1 MTGLKPDVIVGAGVA
16 GLTLADRL
24 AASGGRVL
32 VLEREN
38 SPGGLAR
45 SFQIDGFIFDI
56 GPHRFHTSDSA
67 VEGFV
72 LDVLAGSYEVIP
84 RASSVYLGGRY
95 HSWPLSLP
103 GLAKL
108 PPGMLI
114 GSIPDLLFRRRRGD
128 ATSFA
133 DHIVSRYGRNLF
145 SFFFEGYTSKFTGLP
160 AASLHVDW
168 AAAGVDR
175 AVIDRR
181 VKADSLNAL
190 LRGMLFP
197 RPVSTTFIYP
207 SRGGIADFSHRL
219 VKRVEA
225 AGGTV
230 RTAAEVDGLLL
241 EGARMAGVRLSTGE
255 EIEAERVYWSAPI
268 TRLSPGSGLSFI
280 NTILV
285 CVALRRPAA
294 GDYQWC
300 YFGEQDISFSR
311 TSIPARFSASTVP
324 AGAGSII
331 AEITCSNLDDE
342 WSEPESLVPR
352 VLEDLERV
360 GAARQGDVLFTRAL
374 RVPESYP
381 LYTLDYRERL
391 DSIVLP
397 DGVIP
402 IGRCGTFWYNNMD
415 HSISQ
420 ALARAGGRD
429 VPREFW
435 AVRRSDFRPP
445 PHPAH

>member
-1 MTGLKPDVIVGAGVA
+1 MTGGKPDVIVGAGVA

-24 AASGGRVL
+24 ASSGAKVL
-32 VLEREN
+32 VLERED

-45 SFQIDGFIFDI
+45 SFEIDGFFFDI
-56 GPHRFHTSDSA
+56 GPHRFHTSDCE
-67 VEGFV
+67 VEAYV

-95 HSWPLSLP
+95 HSWPLSLS
-103 GLAKL
+103 GLVKL
-108 PPGMLI
+108 PPGMLLR
-114 GSIPDLLFRRRRGD
+114 SVPDLFSRKRRDSGL
-128 ATSFA
+128 SFA

-145 SFFFEGYTSKFTGLP
+145 SFFFEGYTAKFTGLP
-160 AASLHVDW
+160 AESLHPDW

-197 RPVSTTFIYP
+197 SPVSTTFIYP

-230 RTAAEVDGLLL
+230 RTGSEADGLLL

-255 EIEAERVYWSAPI
+255 EVEAERVFWSAPI

-280 NTILV
+280 NTVIV
-285 CVALRRPAA
+285 CVAMRRPAG

-300 YFGEQDISFSR
+300 YFGEQNISFSR

-331 AEITCSNLDDE
+331 AEITCSSEDE
-342 WSEPESLVPR
+342 AWRNPDSLVPR

-360 GAARQGDVLFTRAL
+360 GALRQEDVLFSRAI

-381 LYTLDYRERL
+381 LYTLDYRDRL
-391 DSIVLP
+391 DRISLP
-397 DGVIP
+397 AGVIP
-402 IGRCGTFWYNNMD
+402 MGRCGTFWYNNMD

-420 ALARAGGRD
+420 ALARAGGGD

-435 AVRRSDFRPP
+435 TVRGRGTGERPQ
-445 PHPAH
+445 PAG

>member
-1 MTGLKPDVIVGAGVA
+1 MTGSKPDVIVGAGVA

-24 AASGGRVL
+24 AASGGRVV

-45 SFQIDGFIFDI
+45 SFRIDDFIFDI
-56 GPHRFHTSDSA
+56 GPHRFHTSDSV
-67 VEGFV
+67 VEEFV
-72 LDVLAGSYEVIP
+72 LEVLAGSYEVIP
-84 RASSVYLGGRY
+84 RASSVYLRGRY
-95 HSWPLSLP
+95 HSWPLSLS

-108 PPGMLI
+108 PLGMLI
-114 GSIPDLLFRRRRGD
+114 GSVPDLLFRRRGGGES
-128 ATSFA
+128 SFA

-145 SFFFEGYTSKFTGLP
+145 SFFFEGYTAKFTGLP
-160 AASLHVDW
+160 SENLHVDW

-175 AVIDRR
+175 AVIDKR

-197 RPVSTTFIYP
+197 SPVSTTFIYP
-207 SRGGIADFSHRL
+207 SRGGIADFSYRL
-219 VKRVEA
+219 VRRVEA

-230 RTAAEVDGLLL
+230 RTASEADGLLL

-255 EIEAERVYWSAPI
+255 EIEAQRVFWSAPI

-280 NTILV
+280 NTVLV
-285 CVALRRPAA
+285 CVALRKPAR

-331 AEITCSNLDDE
+331 AEITCSNQDE
-342 WSEPESLVPR
+342 AWRDPDSLVPR

-360 GAARQGDVLFTRAL
+360 GALRHADVLFARAL

-391 DSIVLP
+391 DSIDLP
-397 DGVIP
+397 AGVIP

-435 AVRRSDFRPP
+435 NTRGKDVRELPQS
-445 PHPAH
+445 AH